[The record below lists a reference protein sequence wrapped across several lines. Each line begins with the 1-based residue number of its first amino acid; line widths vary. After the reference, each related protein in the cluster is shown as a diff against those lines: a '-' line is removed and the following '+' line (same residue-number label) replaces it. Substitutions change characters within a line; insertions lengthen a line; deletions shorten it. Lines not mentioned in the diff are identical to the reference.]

1 MPVLNGAMAAG
12 AEVTDLSV
20 LLLYNLDPAWL
31 VHEIEEAFRDL
42 QCLVSALEGQ
52 GHPVALVP
60 IYDADL
66 VTPLHD
72 YDPQD
77 YIVLNWCEEV
87 PGLPRSSPLPAKALE
102 ALNFTYTGS
111 PPGVLALS
119 EDKRQVKEILA
130 HYDVPTPR
138 WRVYEP
144 GEATALTALDDWDR
158 FPAIVKPA
166 LEHCSFGITP
176 QSVVT
181 TPGELRQ
188 RLSYVF
194 DTFHQPALVED
205 YIAGREFH
213 VGLWGNGTVEMLPPV
228 EIDFSKFSDVHE
240 QICSYDF
247 KFNPGS
253 IYFKEIDLM
262 LADLSQAEVDLLEQ
276 SSLAAYRAVGC
287 RDYARLD
294 VRLQDGIFHVIDV
307 NPNACLDAHS
317 SLGYAARLAG
327 YSYGALG
334 SRLVRLA
341 AARHPILGNTDSTLQ
356 T

>member
-1 MPVLNGAMAAG
+1 MAAG
-12 AEVTDLSV
+12 AEATDLSV
-20 LLLYNLDPAWL
+20 LLFCNLDPAWL
-31 VHEIEEAFRDL
+31 VHELEEAFRDL

-52 GHPVALVP
+52 GHPVALAP
-60 IYDADL
+60 LYDADL
-66 VTPLHD
+66 VAPLHD

-87 PGLPRSSPLPAKALE
+87 PGLPHSSPLPAKALE

-111 PPGVLALS
+111 PPEVLARS

-130 HYDVPTPR
+130 HSNVPTPR
-138 WRVYEP
+138 WRIYEP
-144 GEATALTALDDWDR
+144 GEAATLTALGDWDC

-176 QSVVT
+176 HAVVM
-181 TPGELRQ
+181 TPAELCE

-213 VGLWGNGTVEMLPPV
+213 VSLWGNGTIEMLPPV
-228 EIDFSKFSDVHE
+228 EIDFSKFDDVHE

-247 KFNPGS
+247 KYNPSS

-262 LADLSQAEVDLLEQ
+262 IADLSQDEVNLLEQ
-276 SSLAAYRAVGC
+276 SSLAAYHAVGC

-294 VRLQDGIFHVIDV
+294 VRLQDGVFYVIDV

-317 SLGYAARLAG
+317 SMGYAARMAG

-334 SRLVRLA
+334 SHLVKLA
-341 AARHPILGNTDSTLQ
+341 ATRHPILGNTDARLRA
-356 T
+356 